1 MTETLP
7 TEPRLTRLPNGVTVA
22 TIAMPGLETAA
33 IALNVDVG
41 ARHESEAENGLAHLF
56 EHMVF
61 KGTTQRTARQIA
73 EEIEDVGGA
82 LNAWTSRDHTVFH
95 ARVLAQ
101 DLGLATDIVT
111 DLFLNPRFDAL
122 DLEKEREVV
131 LSEIGEA
138 LDTPDDLVFDLLQ
151 AIAYPGQALG
161 RSILGTAQSLEGL
174 DSSSL
179 ARWRDRHYRGP
190 GLFVTAAGKI
200 DHDALVAQTES
211 RLGHLPA
218 TRDTAHQP
226 ARWQGGTLADGRRGE
241 QTHLVL
247 GFEGPHPGD
256 PRHHAAQI
264 FAFALGG
271 GMSSRLF
278 QELREERGLAYS
290 VSAAHSTHSDTGM
303 LSLYCAARPK
313 DASAALDLSRTVA
326 RQTAETLTM
335 AEFARARAQLK
346 AGLLMGLESC
356 TGQADWL
363 GRALLVHGRIISPA
377 EAIATLEA
385 VSLEEARAAGA
396 AMLASPPALAA
407 VGPRAEKLADKLA
420 A

>member
-1 MTETLP
+1 MRDTST
-7 TEPRLTRLPNGVTVA
+7 TGPRLTRLPNGVTVA

-33 IALNVDVG
+33 VALNVDVG
-41 ARHESEAENGLAHLF
+41 ARHESESENGLAHLF

-61 KGTTQRTARQIA
+61 KGTRKRTARQIA

-95 ARVLAQ
+95 ARVLAG
-101 DLGLATDIVT
+101 DLGLATDLIT
-111 DLFLNPRFDAL
+111 DLLLNPCFDRQ

-161 RSILGTAQSLEGL
+161 RSILGTPESLEGL
-174 DSSSL
+174 DATSL
-179 ARWRDRHYRGP
+179 ARWRDTHYRGP
-190 GLFVTAAGKI
+190 GLVVTAAGKV
-200 DHDALVAQTES
+200 DHDALVAQADS
-211 RLGHLPA
+211 LLGNLPA

-241 QTHLVL
+241 QTHFVL
-247 GFEGPHPGD
+247 GFEGLPPGD
-256 PRHHAAQI
+256 QRYHAAQI

-290 VSAAHSTHSDTGM
+290 VSASHSAHCDTG
-303 LSLYCAARPK
+303 LFSLYCAARPG
-313 DASAALDLSRTVA
+313 DVSAALDLARTVA
-326 RQTAETLTM
+326 RQTAETLNA

-356 TGQADWL
+356 TGQAEWL
-363 GRALLVHGRIISPA
+363 GRALLVRGRIISPA

-396 AMLASPPALAA
+396 AMLATPPALAA
-407 VGPRAEKLADKLA
+407 VGPKAEKLAA
-420 A
+420 